1 MYTDNTILI
10 GCNDDITVSLS
21 PKLANRHGLIAG
33 ATGTGKT
40 ITLKALAESF
50 SDMGVPVFL
59 ADMKGDISGLSKVG
73 EANDKITE
81 RIEKYDLKS
90 KGFNF
95 HSYPVEFWD
104 LFGEKGLPVRVTI
117 SQMGPTLLSK
127 ILNLSEAQSGILNI
141 VFRVADSES
150 LLLIDIKDLK
160 SMINYVTENKDKYES
175 EFGAISTRSAN
186 TLLRSLLTLEE
197 QGGNQFFGE
206 PSLELADFM
215 QCDDDG
221 KGIINVMDAVKLSLA
236 PELYSTFLLWMLT
249 EIYET
254 LPEVGDLEKPKFV
267 FFFDEAHL
275 LFDDMNP
282 VFQKK
287 IEQIVR
293 LIRSKGVGLYFIS
306 QSPADIPDDILAQ
319 LGNRIQHA
327 LRAYTPKD
335 QKAVKVAA
343 ESFRPNPNFNTSE
356 EISNLGI
363 GEALV
368 SILDEEGVPTVVEK
382 VDIVPTQSYTGAVD
396 DAYRQELIN
405 ISIYKDKYM
414 ETYDRESAY
423 ECLQQK
429 LVESDVSDIQE
440 VRPQEVQEQILN
452 QEQTIDFNPQ
462 NNIPQQNQQQSQVQQ
477 PQNQQQ
483 YEEPQDEQ
491 EQKGGFSIQD
501 AIGQTLGGIDLNNST
516 GRTRNSRKS
525 NSGKSDIER
534 IAQNTANTVARE
546 VSRQIVRGIFGQ
558 IKL

>member
-81 RIEKYDLKS
+81 RIEKYDLKN

-363 GEALV
+363 GEALI

-405 ISIYKDKYM
+405 ISVYKDKYM
-414 ETYDRESAY
+414 EAYDRESAY

-452 QEQTIDFNPQ
+452 QEQIIDFNPQ
-462 NNIPQQNQQQSQVQQ
+462 NNIPQQSQVQQ

-483 YEEPQDEQ
+483 YEEPQVEQ